1 MHHMHNCYTM
11 VCIYNSYFCY
21 LVLLLK
27 QLPSSGF
34 LRTITIQCNVTNV
47 MTTNCS
53 MYMEGIVC
61 LTTNSPRKDMLS
73 SRITLFAKNL
83 LTNLLDQWLLTSF
96 VVPELLKLVQLP
108 TTLLQYVDYKPLPS
122 PSLGLSHTESQVL

>member
-1 MHHMHNCYTM
+1 
-11 VCIYNSYFCY
+11 
-21 LVLLLK
+21 
-27 QLPSSGF
+27 
-34 LRTITIQCNVTNV
+34 
-47 MTTNCS
+47 
-53 MYMEGIVC
+53 MEGIVC
-61 LTTNSPRKDMLS
+61 LTANSPQKDMLS